1 MVSFFNIWH
10 PDLLDAYTL
19 TFDVTPAQAALVR
32 DGTHEFVV
40 ACLRACGL
48 PVQLKSWQIRLV
60 RQSYYS
66 DYSHSADWRARWDIA
81 WVFEVVLSAEAEL
94 PKIEPGTLYRVDAQ
108 DETALEDEEPPA
120 LISPALLLVSFE
132 SDDRVEREIGD
143 VLLRWARERRIES
156 AVVASCRPHLNGRT
170 LLRAV
175 VDHLAFPES
184 IPDLELLRREWSN
197 SKGIT
202 NRHDII

>member
-1 MVSFFNIWH
+1 MVSLFNIWH
-10 PDLLDAYTL
+10 PYLLDACTL
-19 TFDVTPAQAALVR
+19 TFDVTPAQADIVR
-32 DGTHEFVV
+32 DGTHEFLV

-48 PVQLKSWQIRLV
+48 LVEPKSWQIRLV

-108 DETALEDEEPPA
+108 DETALEDDEPPA

-132 SDDRVEREIGD
+132 CSDRVEREIGD
-143 VLLRWARERRIES
+143 VLLRWARERGIES

-175 VDHLAFPES
+175 VDRLAFPES
-184 IPDLELLRREWSN
+184 IPDLELLRGEWSN